1 MLFIA
6 AIFDHKFQYC
16 HDNERERERER
27 EDFWF
32 GKKQLSKDAKGVLE
46 CLVSGHLVEGL
57 FEFDADFL
65 VLFLPFVEFLDQGVQ
80 LLLQLS
86 SFTLSSGCLDLSKLQ
101 VQRQISDLLLALLVS
116 FEGVGF

>member
-1 MLFIA
+1 M
-6 AIFDHKFQYC
+6 
-16 HDNERERERER
+16 
-27 EDFWF
+27 
-32 GKKQLSKDAKGVLE
+32 SKDAKGVLE

-65 VLFLPFVEFLDQGVQ
+65 VLFLPVVEFLDQGVQ

-101 VQRQISDLLLALLVS
+101 VQRQISAKEERRKVKGES
-116 FEGVGF
+116 AGKGKGV